1 MRIDGRVAT
10 AGLMFAIFSAMTLVA
25 LGFPAKARLMP
36 LMIGVPAS
44 VLALA
49 QLLIELR
56 GAWRRPAPAPD
67 VAAEAAKE
75 ARAERRMILWL
86 ALFFVGVMAFGFLYA
101 APVLVFAFLYV
112 GERERL
118 AAALAGGIGA
128 WVILYGVFTRLLE
141 LFLFEGFVTKALAG
155 ALTG

>member
-10 AGLMFAIFSAMTLVA
+10 AGLMFAIFLAMTLVA

-44 VLALA
+44 LLALA
-49 QLLIELR
+49 QLLTELR
-56 GAWRRPAPAPD
+56 AARRREAPAPD
-67 VAAEAAKE
+67 AVAAAAKVT
-75 ARAERRMILWL
+75 RAERRMIFWV
-86 ALFFVGVMAFGFLYA
+86 ALFFAGVMAFGFLYA

-118 AAALAGGIGA
+118 AVALAGGIGA
-128 WVILYGVFTRLLE
+128 WVILYGIFTRLLE
-141 LFLFEGFVTKALAG
+141 LFLFEGFVIKVLAW
-155 ALTG
+155 